1 MKSTKQ
7 ARLHQVHKDDLVK
20 QGVANRLRTSEMQE
34 YNGPIYYLSHHK
46 VMTPDSDLTPHRIVI
61 NSSARY
67 MNNTLKDYWAK
78 GPDLLNNLL
87 GFLIRFRVNEVA
99 IVGDISKMYHTLK
112 T

>member
-1 MKSTKQ
+1 
-7 ARLHQVHKDDLVK
+7 
-20 QGVANRLRTSEMQE
+20 
-34 YNGPIYYLSHHK
+34 
-46 VMTPDSDLTPHRIVI
+46 MTPDSETTPRRIVI

-67 MNNTLKDYWAK
+67 MNNALKDYWAK

-99 IVGDISKMYHTLK
+99 IVRDISKMYHTLK

>member
-1 MKSTKQ
+1 
-7 ARLHQVHKDDLVK
+7 
-20 QGVANRLRTSEMQE
+20 
-34 YNGPIYYLSHHK
+34 
-46 VMTPDSDLTPHRIVI
+46 MTPDSESTPRRIVI

-99 IVGDISKMYHTLK
+99 IVGDISKMYHTVK
-112 T
+112 TSVLDQQTHRFLWWDMESNRSPNIYVITSVSSEDKPAGAIR